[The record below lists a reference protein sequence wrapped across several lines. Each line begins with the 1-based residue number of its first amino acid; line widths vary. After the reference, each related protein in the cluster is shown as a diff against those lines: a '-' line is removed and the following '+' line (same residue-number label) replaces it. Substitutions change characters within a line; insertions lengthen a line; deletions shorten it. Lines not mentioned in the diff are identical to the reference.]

1 MKSRSEG
8 PVNGGGTA
16 DSDTVGSLPA
26 LRTVSK
32 GAVVQMTIVKGDLLL
47 MAGVRMRK
55 DAVATERGHSRQLAA
70 VALSEQLKM
79 TILDAK
85 FPKALVLASLI
96 LYVICLAN
104 DGYYI
109 EGTNPRAWSAAWAL
123 LLLGWLA
130 LGTGVLAWL
139 ANPVLFLG

>member
-1 MKSRSEG
+1 
-8 PVNGGGTA
+8 
-16 DSDTVGSLPA
+16 
-26 LRTVSK
+26 
-32 GAVVQMTIVKGDLLL
+32 
-47 MAGVRMRK
+47 MR
-55 DAVATERGHSRQLAA
+55 V
-70 VALSEQLKM
+70 
-79 TILDAK
+79 LDAK
-85 FPKALVLASLI
+85 IPKALVLASLI

-139 ANPVLFLG
+139 ANPVLFLGWALFRYRRFKAAAACAAIALLLMISFLLADKVISSEAGTYSTITGYGLGYWLWVASSAAFLAGSILAVIRGPIRT